1 MKVDDFL
8 VRKCEGPNAMGS
20 SGLTPLR
27 GRSRL
32 SKVHL
37 GGVQG
42 QAGPSDAKGSG
53 PLRTCQSDSDAGW
66 TGVLARVTRGP
77 MGMRIILTVG
87 L

>member
-1 MKVDDFL
+1 MGVS
-8 VRKCEGPNAMGS
+8 GP
-20 SGLTPLR
+20 TPLR

-42 QAGPSDAKGSG
+42 RPAPSNTKGSG
-53 PLRTCQSDSDAGW
+53 PLRTCQSGSDAGW
-66 TGVLARVTRGP
+66 TGVLAGVTRGP

-87 L
+87 LEITPRPPNFTPG